1 MKYPKF
7 IKKGSVIG
15 VCAPSFGVPLDPY
28 RIRYDNSK
36 TFLYQNGIYV
46 EESSSVYS
54 LKKDEST
61 NAKKRAKEFMDLYF
75 NDEVDFVMSVAG
87 GEVMCEILPFIK
99 FDKIKKTEPKY
110 FMGYSD
116 NTVLTFALT
125 TICDIATIYGPN
137 AGDFGA
143 RYLDEPYINALKIM
157 HGDIITQNSFDKYQT
172 KSLKYEDYTA
182 PLNLTK
188 KVKWNCSRKNV
199 TVKGRLIG
207 GCLDV
212 LCEFLGTPFD
222 NVKNFNEKYKD
233 DGFIW
238 YMESCD
244 LNSIQVKRALFQL
257 DQAGWFKYVKGFI
270 FGRPNNLDTP
280 FNVSYKQAV
289 NHILSKYK
297 VPIIFDADFG
307 HVHPAFTIING
318 AIGEIHYCNHEGYL
332 KQYLE

>member
-1 MKYPKF
+1 M
-7 IKKGSVIG
+7 
-15 VCAPSFGVPLDPY
+15 
-28 RIRYDNSK
+28 
-36 TFLYQNGIYV
+36 
-46 EESSSVYS
+46 
-54 LKKDEST
+54 
-61 NAKKRAKEFMDLYF
+61 
-75 NDEVDFVMSVAG
+75 
-87 GEVMCEILPFIK
+87 
-99 FDKIKKTEPKY
+99 
-110 FMGYSD
+110 
-116 NTVLTFALT
+116 
-125 TICDIATIYGPN
+125 
-137 AGDFGA
+137 
-143 RYLDEPYINALKIM
+143 
-157 HGDIITQNSFDKYQT
+157 
-172 KSLKYEDYTA
+172 
-182 PLNLTK
+182 
-188 KVKWNCSRKNV
+188 KWNCSRKNV

-257 DQAGWFKYVKGFI
+257 DQAGWFKFVKGFI

-318 AIGEIHYCNHEGYL
+318 AIGEIHYCNHEGHL